1 MMENKQFN
9 TVTTELTSSWQKLLR
24 FLGPA
29 FLVSVGYMD
38 PGNWATDIAA
48 GSKFGYALIWVI
60 VISNIT
66 AILLQ
71 SHSARLGIV
80 TGKDI
85 AQFSRSY
92 YSKGL
97 NFVYWI
103 LAEIAIAA
111 TDLAEILGMAIGLK
125 LLFGLDMLI
134 GVTLS
139 LFDTFVIMYLV
150 KKGVRTMEAIIIGL
164 ISVIGISF
172 TIELFFSKPDMAEI
186 LKGIIPGLPGS
197 EALYLAIGIIGATVM
212 PHNLYLH
219 SSLVQTRSFP
229 RTDDGK
235 KKAIKFN
242 FFDTVIALNLA
253 LFVNA
258 AILILA
264 ASVFFQTGHFEIAD
278 IMDAH
283 KMLAPL
289 LGTVLAPVLFAIA
302 LIASGQ
308 SSTLT
313 GTLTGQIIME
323 GYLNI
328 RLAPWLRRLITRLL
342 AVIPAFIT
350 IWIAGEKMATNLII
364 LSQVILSLQL
374 GFAVVPLLHWVS
386 SEKIMGKF
394 TISFTSWL
402 LSWVVILVIIIL
414 NLKLVM
420 DSLIEWIGSSSNTL
434 IFYLIVIPI
443 VIGAV
448 LLLLYTIIEP
458 LFHKFYSKEIL
469 SPHPVADSIKLDLPK
484 PFNTIGIGV
493 DFSESDIKAINYSLK
508 LGSMDT
514 KYYLIHI
521 VESAVARIMHDVMDN
536 ETKTDTSAL
545 EVYASQLK
553 AQNINVDCFVG
564 FGLVENALPKA
575 AHDLG
580 LELLILSSHKKGF
593 FHRLFKGTTI
603 NKVQRKVH
611 IPVFIVK

>member
-328 RLAPWLRRLITRLL
+328 RLAPWLRRLIT
-342 AVIPAFIT
+342 P
-350 IWIAGEKMATNLII
+350 E
-364 LSQVILSLQL
+364 
-374 GFAVVPLLHWVS
+374 
-386 SEKIMGKF
+386 
-394 TISFTSWL
+394 
-402 LSWVVILVIIIL
+402 
-414 NLKLVM
+414 
-420 DSLIEWIGSSSNTL
+420 
-434 IFYLIVIPI
+434 
-443 VIGAV
+443 
-448 LLLLYTIIEP
+448 
-458 LFHKFYSKEIL
+458 
-469 SPHPVADSIKLDLPK
+469 
-484 PFNTIGIGV
+484 
-493 DFSESDIKAINYSLK
+493 
-508 LGSMDT
+508 
-514 KYYLIHI
+514 
-521 VESAVARIMHDVMDN
+521 
-536 ETKTDTSAL
+536 
-545 EVYASQLK
+545 
-553 AQNINVDCFVG
+553 
-564 FGLVENALPKA
+564 
-575 AHDLG
+575 
-580 LELLILSSHKKGF
+580 
-593 FHRLFKGTTI
+593 
-603 NKVQRKVH
+603 
-611 IPVFIVK
+611 